1 MSDTSRLVEQARKGA
16 DKYERA
22 AWFEVSDL
30 LTKLAD
36 EVERLQANAVNLRRA
51 WREDSDGQH
60 ETNRLLAAERD
71 DARARV
77 AALEAGIR
85 NHSCGISRG
94 CTCPGGDH
102 HDEQNTMC
110 RYGQP
115 FDKELELRALL
126 DAGQTCPHGDPTC
139 PCPDGDLC
147 HHEDGPGSP
156 GWPKPVVGDDKAD
169 SEEGE
174 QRERM
179 GINHVKG

>member
-1 MSDTSRLVEQARKGA
+1 MSDLDLGPIEKRAQERIDIVAEHGGLIPIVEQDR
-16 DKYERA
+16 
-22 AWFEVSDL
+22 V
-30 LTKLAD
+30 
-36 EVERLQANAVNLRRA
+36 Q
-51 WREDSDGQH
+51 
-60 ETNRLLAAERD
+60 LLAEVRWL
-71 DARARV
+71 RARV

-139 PCPDGDLC
+139 PCPDGDGDRC
-147 HHEDGPGSP
+147 HY
-156 GWPKPVVGDDKAD
+156 KPSSGTDPMRCPRTGVVGCKTC
-169 SEEGE
+169 
-174 QRERM
+174 
-179 GINHVKG
+179 HL

>member
-1 MSDTSRLVEQARKGA
+1 MSDLDLGPIEKRAQERIDIVAEHGGLIPIVEQDR
-16 DKYERA
+16 
-22 AWFEVSDL
+22 V
-30 LTKLAD
+30 
-36 EVERLQANAVNLRRA
+36 Q
-51 WREDSDGQH
+51 
-60 ETNRLLAAERD
+60 LLAEVRWL
-71 DARARV
+71 RARV